1 MPMCLYI
8 VYGYLCVATAEL
20 SSSSENILTPQLTKP
35 KIFTIWF
42 LAEFAGPRSRVFGM
56 HVLDSRVTP
65 QDGEGKTQPFPL
77 ILFIHSLL
85 LPFEA
90 KL

>member
-8 VYGYLCVATAEL
+8 VYGYFCVATAEL

-42 LAEFAGPRSRVFGM
+42 LADLEYLVCMFWIAG
-56 HVLDSRVTP
+56 
-65 QDGEGKTQPFPL
+65 
-77 ILFIHSLL
+77 
-85 LPFEA
+85 
-90 KL
+90 